1 MLEALLS
8 GLGLGL
14 VLALS
19 VGPVIFTVLKQSIN
33 NGKEGG
39 FAFVTGVWISDIVLV
54 TISNIFSE
62 LVHTLLRYE
71 RLIASVGGAFLLAM
85 GIYYVFF
92 KKVMARDA
100 AGANVAVFGRKD
112 FTRVALSGFL
122 INTLNPG
129 VFIFWLG
136 AATAFS
142 AKYPFDLRVILF
154 GACISINIL
163 ADVGKVLMAGKLRK
177 RLTTHNISIINKISG
192 SILIA
197 FALVLF
203 WGVVFFKMPQLH

>member
-1 MLEALLS
+1 MVEALLS

-71 RLIASVGGAFLLAM
+71 RLIAYVGGAFLLAM

-92 KKVMARDA
+92 KKVAARDA
-100 AGANVAVFGRKD
+100 AGANVAAFGRRA
-112 FTRVALSGFL
+112 FVRVALSGFL

-129 VFIFWLG
+129 VFIFWLA

-142 AKYPFDLRVILF
+142 AKYPFDLRVVLF
-154 GACISINIL
+154 TACISINVL

-177 RLTTHNISIINKISG
+177 RLTSHNISIINKVSG
-192 SILIA
+192 CILIV

-203 WGVVFFKMPQLH
+203 WGAFFSKMPRV